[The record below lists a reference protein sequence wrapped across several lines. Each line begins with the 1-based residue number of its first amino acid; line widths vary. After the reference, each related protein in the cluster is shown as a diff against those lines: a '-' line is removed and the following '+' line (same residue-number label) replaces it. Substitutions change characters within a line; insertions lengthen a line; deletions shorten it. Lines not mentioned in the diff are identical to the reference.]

1 MRLELTIKLYS
12 CHNINMKF
20 LVVVA
25 PPYIYHVLTTSN
37 WTKNTF
43 IVDKFPPKHLDIQSN
58 KITSIHRHVKVKRPK
73 NIQKKSYR
81 KMEATK
87 LYAIM
92 EQLEKLDVNGH
103 HRRNNINHFA
113 PLYESDDNEDTRH
126 GTKPK
131 I

>member
-1 MRLELTIKLYS
+1 
-12 CHNINMKF
+12 
-20 LVVVA
+20 
-25 PPYIYHVLTTSN
+25 
-37 WTKNTF
+37 
-43 IVDKFPPKHLDIQSN
+43 
-58 KITSIHRHVKVKRPK
+58 
-73 NIQKKSYR
+73 
-81 KMEATK
+81 MEAMK
-87 LYAIM
+87 VNSIM